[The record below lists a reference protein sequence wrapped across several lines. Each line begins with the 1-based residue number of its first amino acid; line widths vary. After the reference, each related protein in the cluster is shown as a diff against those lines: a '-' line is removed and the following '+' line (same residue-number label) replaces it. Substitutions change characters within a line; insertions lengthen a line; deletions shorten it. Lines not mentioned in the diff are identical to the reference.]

1 MRHLGRLFVI
11 LAIILVGSFL
21 RLVWFDRI
29 DITADEDHYIS
40 ESQRWLR
47 GDPYI
52 SVRHHPFQHPKPNI
66 GHPFLAQVLSAKI
79 YQGVGFSVWSA
90 RLPSALMG
98 ILTLI
103 LIFLFRGELGG
114 RISVYAG
121 LLLALSPFAV
131 RFNRDAHLDSFLTL
145 WVTLVVFCLWSWHT
159 SLKKEKLWLIV
170 AGIASGLS
178 VSTKLNGIIVLILSG
193 VLLWVVERRLINW
206 LRLFLYII
214 IPAGLVFAVLNDP
227 IAYLDGIINP
237 ADPSFSLYSIDFWKA
252 ALFSLKSFWPGV
264 LFTLLSPWVVIGWL
278 VSLIWLTTRRNVVER
293 FLLWWQGI
301 LLLLFV
307 FHRPSV
313 SGEYGLLVVIPALLM
328 SLSYFMIRAWNYKK
342 TLVKIALFTLPIVV
356 LPYTLWYGLRF
367 KPVEYYPRDYVM
379 NRLIGDVFFGN
390 MIKTINT
397 VAPKN
402 GKIFFLPQGNYPF
415 FALREDLSWSYHG
428 DLAEFDVFVV
438 EDPRIVVPLS
448 SGLRLFKKVRERQ
461 DGMELTRFIYDKK
474 I

>member
-1 MRHLGRLFVI
+1 MRHPKRLFII
-11 LAIILVGSFL
+11 LAVVLLGSLL
-21 RLVWFDRI
+21 RLAWLDRI
-29 DITADEDHYIS
+29 DISADEDHYIS

-66 GHPFLAQVLSAKI
+66 GHPFLAQLLSAEI
-79 YQGVGFSVWSA
+79 YQAVGFSVWSA
-90 RLPSALMG
+90 RLPSAFVG
-98 ILTLI
+98 VLTLI

-114 RISVYAG
+114 RVSVYGG
-121 LLLALSPFAV
+121 LLLALIPFAV

-145 WVTLVVFCLWSWHT
+145 WVTLVAFCLWSWHT
-159 SLKKEKLWLIV
+159 SLKKDKLWLIGAGV
-170 AGIASGLS
+170 AVGFSI
-178 VSTKLNGIIVLILSG
+178 STKLDGIIALILSG

-214 IPAGLVFAVLNDP
+214 IPAGLVAIVLNDP
-227 IAYLDGIINP
+227 KAYFDGIINP
-237 ADPSFSLYSIDFWKA
+237 ADPSFSLYSSDFWKA
-252 ALFSLKSFWPGV
+252 AFFSLISFWPGV
-264 LFTLLSPWVVIGWL
+264 FFALLSPLVVVGWL
-278 VSLIWLTTRRNVVER
+278 VSFIWLATRQNIAER

-313 SGEYGLLVVIPALLM
+313 SGEYGLLPVIPALLM
-328 SLSYFMIRAWNYKK
+328 SLSYFMIQAWKSRK
-342 TLVKIALFTLPIVV
+342 MFSRIVVFTLPVVV
-356 LPYTLWYGLRF
+356 LPYTIWYGLRF

-379 NRLIGDVFFGN
+379 NRRTGDAFFAD

-428 DLAEFDVFVV
+428 DLTNFDVIVV
-438 EDPRIVVPLS
+438 EDPKIVESL
-448 SGLRLFKKVRERQ
+448 SGLRLFNKVEGRQ
-461 DGMELTRFIYDKK
+461 DGMELTRFIYVKK
-474 I
+474 T